1 MDYHKDCIFC
11 KIANKEV
18 DSYKIYED
26 DRVFVFLVVV
36 LISMVICLLFLKN
49 ML

>member
-36 LISMVICLLFLKN
+36 LISMVICLLFQKN